1 MNFNLI
7 AKMINDYGFPIIE
20 TTGIAYILYYVWVW
34 TTTKVKPV
42 VSEVNVVLIGL
53 IDRIRLLDNDM
64 IRLGKKVDVVLQ
76 LKGIDTCNY
85 EEKKDERVDKE

>member
-76 LKGIDTCNY
+76 LKGIDACNY
-85 EEKKDERVDKE
+85 KEKQDERVDKE

>member
-76 LKGIDTCNY
+76 LKGIDACNY
-85 EEKKDERVDKE
+85 KEKLDERVDKE

>member
-85 EEKKDERVDKE
+85 KEKKDERVDKE